1 LAFTKDWSDAIPE
14 HDATSPAEAAG
25 LVHAAAEV
33 LRFSSDR
40 RAEAARI
47 AAGEDFDRHLGA
59 SGLFRRQGIW
69 FEVTVG
75 IAVYPSLFRALFD
88 AGFFMNPDPE
98 APGIIPLDLSPGE
111 WAGWKAAAE
120 RWTKEKG

>member
-1 LAFTKDWSDAIPE
+1 VVLAFTKDWSDAIPE
-14 HDATSPAEAAG
+14 HDATSP
-25 LVHAAAEV
+25 
-33 LRFSSDR
+33 
-40 RAEAARI
+40 AEAARI